1 MKINILL
8 FLEWGVI
15 MSRLKRIKL
24 CVLSLKQLFT
34 LVCILAPFATISAPS
49 QQCHTNEVTAKIVK
63 QRDLFNKAI
72 ENADVDAIAALLS
85 ESVILVTGSDS
96 VLFTGKQAQLDIW
109 QSDFDKGDER
119 DIYLR
124 TTQCV
129 TLSSLGTM
137 AMEYGQWEG
146 IRGDN
151 LLYSGSYSAK
161 WRFNGAS
168 QSWLLEAEIFM
179 TDYAK

>member
-1 MKINILL
+1 
-8 FLEWGVI
+8 
-15 MSRLKRIKL
+15 MSRSKCIKL
-24 CVLSLKQLFT
+24 CLQSFKQLFI
-34 LVCILAPFATISAPS
+34 LVCILASFTTVSAPS
-49 QQCHTNEVTAKIVK
+49 QQCHTNEVTTKIVQ

-72 ENADVDAIAALLS
+72 KEADVDAIAAILS

-109 QSDFDKGDER
+109 LSDFDKGDER

-129 TLSSLGTM
+129 TISSLGTM

-161 WRFNGAS
+161 WRFNDAS
-168 QSWLLEAEIFM
+168 QSWLLEAETFM
-179 TDYAK
+179 TDFVK

>member
-1 MKINILL
+1 
-8 FLEWGVI
+8 
-15 MSRLKRIKL
+15 MSRSKRIKQCL
-24 CVLSLKQLFT
+24 LSLKHLFT
-34 LVCILAPFATISAPS
+34 FFCILASFATVSAPS
-49 QQCHTNEVTAKIVK
+49 QQCHTNEVTAKIVQ

-72 ENADVDAIAALLS
+72 KNADADAIAAILS

-124 TTQCV
+124 TTQCL
-129 TLSSLGTM
+129 TISSLGTM

-146 IRGDN
+146 VRDDTI
-151 LLYSGSYSAK
+151 LFSGSYSAK
-161 WRFNGAS
+161 WRFNSAS
-168 QSWLLEAEIFM
+168 RSWLLDAEIFM
-179 TDYAK
+179 TDFVK